1 VIPIVSIVGRSN
13 TGKTTLIEKLI
24 PELIRRGYR
33 VATIKHNVHGFE
45 IDHEGKDSWRHKMA
59 GAQVTVIAS
68 PLRVAVVE
76 DVNRDYALA
85 ELRDRYIRDV
95 DIVLSEGYKKNPH
108 PKIEVFRS
116 ELKHDPLCT
125 KEDNLVAIVSD
136 QPVERG
142 VPCLDI
148 NNVQGIVDLIEDTFL
163 KGNL

>member
-1 VIPIVSIVGRSN
+1 MSIVGRSN

-116 ELKHDPLCT
+116 ELKHDLLCT
-125 KEDNLVAIVSD
+125 EEDNLVAIVSD